1 MEGEGAHLPVGA
13 SWVTLLRAGLLLP
26 CTWACL
32 FAGGPADRAFVT
44 LPVSEGADRL
54 FVPVAYSVGA
64 VRNAH
69 STAGQ
74 IIEDGSGFL
83 WVGTQDGLKRYD
95 GYRFRDFR
103 PDVNDPNSLSGVFI
117 NALFK
122 DRSGMLW
129 VASDEHLDRYDPAT
143 ETFAH
148 FPSSSAGPDGLVHHI
163 NQDRDGIIWLATS
176 HGLNRIDPATGKVI
190 RFQHDP
196 HDPFSLSSDTLR
208 STFEQK
214 DGTFW
219 VASVSDLD
227 VFDRRTGKVVEHYS
241 LRNPLLSRTANASV
255 SLLEDHAG
263 VLWVASTRDG
273 LAVIDRR
280 SHKLVFIAPDPGRS
294 GGTQPSA
301 SAIHEDTHGALWV
314 GTNDDGLLRLD
325 PDRKSFV
332 RYRHS
337 AYDLDS
343 LSANQVLALF
353 EDHED
358 GLWVGTGGG
367 GIMRVAAQP
376 LPFQRYPYEPGNPHS
391 LGTEHVSS
399 VFVDSHGVLWAGGK
413 GAVTRIDRKTGQYSI
428 HKLAAGAGANSEV
441 LAIVEDRSGQ
451 LWFGTRG
458 EGLNRFDPRTGRS
471 KSFHHDATN
480 PSSLS
485 HEAVFAL
492 FIDRSGT
499 LWAGTEDGLNAFD
512 PARESF
518 RVYKAPGISPNRER
532 AIAQDASG
540 ALWLA
545 TLYAGVH
552 RFDPVT
558 GEFTIFRSAPA
569 PGSLSSDAVAAI
581 LVDRSGAI
589 WAGTE
594 SGLDRWD
601 PVTRTFKAYYE
612 SDGLPNNNVNGILED
627 GRGTLWVTTHNGLSN
642 FDPGRNTFR
651 NYYRT
656 DGVLGDFLTAWK
668 SPAGELFFGAVTG
681 LTTLLPDG
689 AHETQYVPPVVVT
702 TFQLSD
708 KTAPIGGNSPLHQS
722 ISLTESVTLP
732 HQQNSFSFEFS
743 ALSFVGPE
751 RTRYRFR
758 LEPLEKDWNEVDSTR
773 RFARYTTVA
782 PGDYVFRVQS
792 RTSRSAWSDSGARV
806 NLVVLPPWWSTWWF
820 RMLCVMAFGV
830 MVWLAYRVRL
840 YQLTERMNLR
850 FEERLSERT
859 RIAQELHDTLL
870 QGFLSVSM
878 QVHVANDCLPE
889 DSPGRRTLTR
899 ALQLMGQVIEEGRNA
914 VRGLR
919 SSRTLSLD
927 LEQAFAGIQ
936 QEFHAK
942 NSNGGQ
948 VGFRVIAE
956 GQQRPLHPLLRDEIY
971 RIGREALTNAFRHA
985 RANQIEVELKYASNQ
1000 LRLVVRDDGC
1010 GIDQGI
1016 LQTGREG
1023 HWGLP
1028 GMRERADRIGGRLHV
1043 FSSVS
1048 AGTEVELL
1056 VPSRIAFQDERRGL
1070 RWFRRNGQA
1079 KAARQ
1084 QPAPRNGTGT

>member
-1 MEGEGAHLPVGA
+1 VTVGKA
-13 SWVTLLRAGLLLP
+13 RLLKLLRAGLLLP
-26 CTWACL
+26 CACACL
-32 FAGGPADRAFVT
+32 LAGSPGDRAYVT

-54 FVPVAYSVGA
+54 FVSVPYNAGA
-64 VRNAH
+64 IRSSH
-69 STAGQ
+69 SSVGQ
-74 IIEDGSGFL
+74 IIEDDRGFL

-103 PDVNDPNSLSGVFI
+103 PAANDPNSLSGVLI

-122 DRSGMLW
+122 DRSGKLW
-129 VASDEHLDRYDPAT
+129 VAADEHLDRYDPAT

-148 FPSSSAGPDGLVHHI
+148 IPSSPAGPDGLVHGI
-163 NQDRDGIIWLATS
+163 NQDRDGVIWLATS
-176 HGLNRIDPATGKVI
+176 HGLNRIDPATGEI
-190 RFQHDP
+190 TRFQHDP
-196 HDPFSLSSDTLR
+196 QDPFSLSSDTLR

-227 VFDRRTGKVVEHYS
+227 VFDRRTGKIVEHYS
-241 LRNPLLSRTANASV
+241 LRNPLLSRTANTSV
-255 SLLEDHAG
+255 HLLEDHAG

-273 LAVIDRR
+273 LAVVDRQG
-280 SHKLVFIAPDPGRS
+280 HKLVFFAPGTAGRESSQPG
-294 GGTQPSA
+294 A
-301 SAIHEDTHGALWV
+301 SAIHEDRHGALWV
-314 GTNDDGLLRLD
+314 GTNGDGLLRLD

-332 RYRHS
+332 RYRHNP
-337 AYDLDS
+337 YDLDS

-367 GIMRVAAQP
+367 GILRVAAQP

-399 VFVDSHGVLWAGGK
+399 VFVDSHGVVWAGGN
-413 GAVTRIDRKTGQYSI
+413 GAVTRIDRRTGQYSV
-428 HKLAAGAGANSEV
+428 HKLAAGDGANSEI
-441 LAIVEDRSGQ
+441 LSIVEDRSGQ

-458 EGLNRFDPRTGRS
+458 EGLNRFDPKTGRS
-471 KSFHHDATN
+471 KSYHHDPAN
-480 PSSLS
+480 SSSLS
-485 HEAVFAL
+485 HEAVFTL
-492 FIDRSGT
+492 FIDRRGT

-512 PARESF
+512 PERESF

-532 AIAQDASG
+532 AIAEDASG

-552 RFDPVT
+552 RFDPVS
-558 GEFTIFRSAPA
+558 GAFTIFRSSQAQ
-569 PGSLSSDAVAAI
+569 GSLSSDAVAAI

-594 SGLDRWD
+594 NGLDRWD

-642 FDPGRNTFR
+642 FDLQRNTFR

-668 SPAGELFFGAVTG
+668 SPAGEMFFGAVTG
-681 LTTLLPDG
+681 LTSLFP
-689 AHETQYVPPVVVT
+689 ERISEPPYFPPVVLT

-722 ISLTESVTLP
+722 ISLSESVKLS
-732 HQQNSFSFEFS
+732 HQQSSFSFEFS
-743 ALSFVGPE
+743 ALSFVSPE
-751 RTRYRFR
+751 RTRYRYR
-758 LEPLEKDWNEVDSTR
+758 LEPLEKDWNEVDSSR

-782 PGDYVFRVQS
+782 PGEYVFRVQS
-792 RTSRSAWSDSGARV
+792 RTSRSAWSESGAMV
-806 NLVVLPPWWSTWWF
+806 NVVVLPPWWSTWWF
-820 RMLCVMAFGV
+820 RMLCTMAFGG
-830 MVWLAYRVRL
+830 MAWLAYWLRL
-840 YQLTERMNLR
+840 HQLTRQMNLR
-850 FEERLSERT
+850 FEERLSERA

-878 QVHVANDCLPE
+878 QIHVANDSLPQ
-889 DSPGRRTLTR
+889 DSPGKRTLTR

-919 SSRTLSLD
+919 STRTLSLD

-936 QEFHAK
+936 HEFEPK
-942 NSNGGQ
+942 TSNGGQ

-956 GQQRPLHPLLRDEIY
+956 GQQRPLHPLLRDEVY
-971 RIGREALTNAFRHA
+971 RIGREALTNAFRHS

-1016 LQTGREG
+1016 MLTGREG

-1028 GMRERADRIGGRLHV
+1028 GMRERAERIGGRLHV
-1043 FSSVS
+1043 FSSAS

-1070 RWFRRNGQA
+1070 RWFRRNGQV
-1079 KAARQ
+1079 KAPPQEPARG
-1084 QPAPRNGTGT
+1084 NGSGT